1 MLCVVRCANILVEV
15 DFVVFTV
22 LSTAMATQL
31 QQLVGHIKGPPR
43 ARRLQPRGGAAAN
56 AVRPP
61 LPTAP
66 PRAVGRQ
73 ECSCPPEVPPAPNSD
88 ALAAALEGPF
98 YDLEKYVQPRK
109 AKWTHHCPRL
119 GLFLT
124 SSQNEYFC

>member
-1 MLCVVRCANILVEV
+1 MDSFEMMDRFELDMKIEQGEAEEKKKKKHMMFFFCLFKICKNDL
-15 DFVVFTV
+15 
-22 LSTAMATQL
+22 L
-31 QQLVGHIKGPPR
+31 
-43 ARRLQPRGGAAAN
+43 AN